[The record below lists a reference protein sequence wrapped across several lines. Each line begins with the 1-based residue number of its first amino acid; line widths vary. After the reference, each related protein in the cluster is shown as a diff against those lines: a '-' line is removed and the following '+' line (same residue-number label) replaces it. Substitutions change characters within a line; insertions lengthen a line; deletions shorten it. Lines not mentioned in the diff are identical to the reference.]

1 MKGYKNDKTKT
12 KKQKTKKNN
21 TKEHHPNWLQIPDH
35 PQRILIIGV
44 FLSGNTNSLFQ
55 LISQQLGID
64 KI

>member
-35 PQRILIIGV
+35 P
-44 FLSGNTNSLFQ
+44 
-55 LISQQLGID
+55 
-64 KI
+64 